1 MRCYGWQGQ
10 RHLAL
15 RQYHLCVE
23 ALARVLD
30 VSPMPETVALYHQV
44 RRGEAV

>member
-1 MRCYGWQGQ
+1 MRCYSRQGQ
-10 RHLAL
+10 RNLAL

-30 VSPMPETVALYHQV
+30 VSPMGETVALYHQI